1 MSLMHTQVGPESASA
16 VGGVWHY
23 FPMTTSESVAAEAP
37 AAVRGRGLLPM
48 RFRLRRAPVW
58 WQELAFILGSYWAYS
73 LIRNGVPTHTAAAL
87 VHADSVLGAERSIG
101 LDFELAVNVAVADLK
116 WLAVACNYFYATAHF
131 IVTIGALVWMY
142 RRHPLDYRSLRTP
155 LYACNAVALL
165 GYWLYPLAPPRM
177 LEGFVDTVV
186 VFHTWGSWGSANVA
200 EASNQFAAMP
210 SMHFG
215 WALWSGI
222 VVYRL
227 ARRRWVRALGVTY
240 PVLTLFAI
248 VATANHF
255 WVDALA
261 GALCLGFGFALQ
273 RGVLGMPAEL
283 ALSNPSPPLAAA

>member
-1 MSLMHTQVGPESASA
+1 
-16 VGGVWHY
+16 
-23 FPMTTSESVAAEAP
+23 MTTREAMSVVDIAP
-37 AAVRGRGLLPM
+37 VRGRGLLPV

-58 WQELAFILGSYWAYS
+58 WQELAFILISYWVYS
-73 LIRNGVPTHTAAAL
+73 LIRNGVPTRTATAFL
-87 VHADSVLGAERSIG
+87 HADAVYGAERAAG
-101 LDFELAVNVAVADLK
+101 LDFELAVN
-116 WLAVACNYFYATAHF
+116 LAVAKIRWLAIGCNYFYATAHF
-131 IVTIGALVWMY
+131 AVTIGALVWMY

-155 LYACNAVALL
+155 LYACNAIALL

-177 LEGFVDTVV
+177 LDGFVDTVV
-186 VFHTWGSWGSANVA
+186 VFNTWGSWGSANVA

-222 VVYRL
+222 VLFRL
-227 ARRRWVRALGVTY
+227 ARRPWVRALGAAY
-240 PVLTLFAI
+240 PVMTLFAI

-273 RGVLGMPAEL
+273 RGVLGIPAEL
-283 ALSNPSPPLAAA
+283 AMASSPQTPLAA

>member
-1 MSLMHTQVGPESASA
+1 
-16 VGGVWHY
+16 
-23 FPMTTSESVAAEAP
+23 MTTSEAPTADRVVAP
-37 AAVRGRGLLPM
+37 RGRGLLPA

-73 LIRNGVPTHTAAAL
+73 LIRNGVPTRTAAAFL
-87 VHADSVLGAERSIG
+87 NADTVYSAERALG
-101 LDFELAVNVAVADLK
+101 LDFELAVN
-116 WLAVACNYFYATAHF
+116 LAVAELRWLAIVCNYFYATAHF
-131 IVTIGALVWMY
+131 VVTIGALVWMY

-155 LYACNAVALL
+155 LYACNAIALL

-177 LEGFVDTVV
+177 LDGFIDTVV
-186 VFHTWGSWGSANVA
+186 VFDTWGSWGSTNVA

-215 WALWSGI
+215 WALWSGMVI
-222 VVYRL
+222 YRL
-227 ARRRWVRALGVTY
+227 ARRRWVRGLGAAY

-255 WVDALA
+255 WVDAVA

-283 ALSNPSPPLAAA
+283 AMAAGSQPPLAAA